1 MPICYEEALPN
12 GAADLCAEF
21 MATAAEMFV
30 KDVVGTMI
38 AKTRSNINSA
48 GAQSG
53 IWTKNGRPRHH
64 AQKKGSVN
72 GSPAS
77 GMMDNPQ
84 QLSQRPLGISEVRIA
99 LSLASCSLG
108 PMPDIVTDVMG
119 GWPEGYL
126 EGWETHQPALDL
138 ELPPE
143 GAPVLAN
150 GIPTLA
156 GHMKHSSSSAA
167 VVANGT
173 SANGGLTNGSASVP
187 VNGNGKAVEDQ
198 QQTSQLQIA
207 GKEPIAEWAGSS
219 PWDRQQLFGVLDDCL
234 AIGQ

>member
-53 IWTKNGRPRHH
+53 IWTKNGRRPRR

-72 GSPAS
+72 GIS
-77 GMMDNPQ
+77 GMENLQ

-99 LSLASCSLG
+99 LALASCSLG

-138 ELPPE
+138 DLPPE
-143 GAPVLAN
+143 GVEPALAN
-150 GIPTLA
+150 GMHALGAHVKP
-156 GHMKHSSSSAA
+156 SPSSAI
-167 VVANGT
+167 VANGT
-173 SANGGLTNGSASVP
+173 SANGGLTNGAASAP

-198 QQTSQLQIA
+198 QQPSQLQIA
-207 GKEPIAEWAGSS
+207 GKEGIADWAGSS